1 MYAQTCTHLGVS
13 FAVGMLGIFQ
23 SNLGWDHWVTTKKVM
38 WYLQATKDY
47 MFTYRHTKNLDVIG
61 YSNSNYVEC
70 LDSMKST
77 SGYVFMFIGEAVSW
91 KSSK

>member
-1 MYAQTCTHLGVS
+1 
-13 FAVGMLGIFQ
+13 ML
-23 SNLGWDHWVTTKKVM
+23 
-38 WYLQATKDY
+38 
-47 MFTYRHTKNLDVIG
+47 TYRHTKNLDVIG